1 MGDTRSLP
9 QALQM
14 GLQANL
20 GSQIGV
26 LNFGDWGLGSRV
38 EGVELKVQDWEL
50 VARALGLRVYGL
62 RVWVQFWRG
71 SRDVPAATGLGCS
84 LTFPNWAFIGPRD
97 YKQSCQQLL
106 QEVNGWQ

>member
-50 VARALGLRVYGL
+50 VARALGLRVYGYEFGSSFGEVHETCQL
-62 RVWVQFWRG
+62 RQ
-71 SRDVPAATGLGCS
+71 A
-84 LTFPNWAFIGPRD
+84 
-97 YKQSCQQLL
+97 
-106 QEVNGWQ
+106 